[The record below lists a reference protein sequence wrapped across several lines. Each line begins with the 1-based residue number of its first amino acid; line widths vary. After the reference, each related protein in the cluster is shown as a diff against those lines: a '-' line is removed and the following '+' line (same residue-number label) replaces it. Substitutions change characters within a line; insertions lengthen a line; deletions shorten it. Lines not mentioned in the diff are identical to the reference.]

1 MGNKNK
7 KVRIELARIY
17 GSGCFFL
24 RSGAEDY
31 IEKLGTIRTYKK
43 YKAGLK
49 FKSKKMKVYED
60 IMTLH
65 HLIHK
70 SEGGAASVEN
80 GAIINAIAH
89 QYMHSLPRNQEE
101 IINDYIREWKK
112 QMKRQDYDE
121 VKVQLVD
128 SLDIPYELKTTLFD
142 IDDLIKRDKKRS
154 IDKQR
159 REERIEMQRIKKEY
173 EDR

>member
-1 MGNKNK
+1 MSNKNR
-7 KVRIELARIY
+7 KVRLELARIY
-17 GSGCFFL
+17 GNGCFFL

-60 IMTLH
+60 ILTLH
-65 HLIHK
+65 HLVHR
-70 SEGGAASVEN
+70 SEGGAASVDN

-89 QYMHSLPRNQEE
+89 QYLHSLPRSQEE

-112 QMKRQDYDE
+112 QMIKQSGKE
-121 VKVQLVD
+121 VKVVLSD
-128 SLDIPYELKTTLFD
+128 NIDIPFEVQAAEL
-142 IDDLIKRDKKRS
+142 S
-154 IDKQR
+154 IDKNNNLTLERLRQKER
-159 REERIEMQRIKKEY
+159 RKEKMEMQKLRKEY

>member
-1 MGNKNK
+1 MSNKNR
-7 KVRIELARIY
+7 KVRLELARIY
-17 GSGCFFL
+17 GNGCFFL

-49 FKSKKMKVYED
+49 FKSKKMKIYED
-60 IMTLH
+60 ILTLH
-65 HLIHK
+65 HLVHR
-70 SEGGAASVEN
+70 SEGGAASVDN

-89 QYMHSLPRNQEE
+89 QYLHSLPRSQEE

-112 QMKRQDYDE
+112 QMIKQNGKE
-121 VKVQLVD
+121 VKVVLSD
-128 SLDIPYELKTTLFD
+128 NIDIPFEVQAAEL
-142 IDDLIKRDKKRS
+142 S
-154 IDKQR
+154 IDKNNNLILERLRQKER
-159 REERIEMQRIKKEY
+159 RKEKIEMQKIRKEY

>member
-1 MGNKNK
+1 MSNKNR
-7 KVRIELARIY
+7 KVRLELARIY
-17 GSGCFFL
+17 GNGCFFL

-49 FKSKKMKVYED
+49 FKSKKMKIYED
-60 IMTLH
+60 ILTLH
-65 HLIHK
+65 HLVHR
-70 SEGGAASVEN
+70 SEGGAASVDN

-89 QYMHSLPRNQEE
+89 QYLHSLPRSQEE

-112 QMKRQDYDE
+112 QMIKQNGKE
-121 VKVQLVD
+121 VKVVLSD
-128 SLDIPYELKTTLFD
+128 NIDIPFD
-142 IDDLIKRDKKRS
+142 IQAAELS
-154 IDKQR
+154 IDKNNNLTLERLRKKER
-159 REERIEMQRIKKEY
+159 RKEKIEMQKLKKEY